1 MHNIM
6 LHQQILSVIIMHSYY
21 TDNGACYYHTPGSK
35 YSNYEDVLVAV
46 KKDADDNGIPFRYVQ
61 VGPLY
66 NNSSTTVICI
76 DLYSEFH
83 ICMYACS
90 WIHGGIIKALM
101 VE

>member
-1 MHNIM
+1 
-6 LHQQILSVIIMHSYY
+6 MHSYY

-66 NNSSTTVICI
+66 IAVQQLICTLNST
-76 DLYSEFH
+76 
-83 ICMYACS
+83 YACM
-90 WIHGGIIKALM
+90 HAVGFL
-101 VE
+101 VVL